1 MLAQTPWARLRV
13 GKATAADDE
22 THFMVGGGLR
32 RSFGQHWA
40 LEAALTVQHH
50 TTDYQLTDLV
60 SGATGSIGSQ
70 TPYGLTLGISY
81 RF

>member
-1 MLAQTPWARLRV
+1 
-13 GKATAADDE
+13 
-22 THFMVGGGLR
+22 MVGGGLR